1 MGDALK
7 RRKFAASLA
16 ALALGLTL
24 AGCNDTPDPEPE
36 DTATSAGG
44 SSSSSPEA
52 SDGGASDSQTSSP
65 DPSASGD
72 WWPEQPETMATGQE
86 FPDDYEPATLEHPA
100 RNVPKPVMPEGAKQ
114 ETEAGA
120 QAFLDYY
127 GDATWHAFQSGDTN
141 TVREISS
148 EHCERCLSE
157 FEEIDSVY
165 NNGDWF
171 VGGSES
177 VDIQSGSFVQRATG
191 EYTLPISVK
200 SDGLKIIENNKVTF
214 EQEPFDESDS
224 FDVTLV
230 RENGSWVYVTASPR
244 GEL

>member
-52 SDGGASDSQTSSP
+52 SDGGASDSQSSSP

-72 WWPEQPETMATGQE
+72 WWPEQPEKMATGQE

-100 RNVPKPVMPEGAKQ
+100 RNVPKPVMPEEAKQ

-120 QAFLDYY
+120 QAFLDYRTDAQWY
-127 GDATWHAFQSGDTN
+127 LMQTGDASL
-141 TVREISS
+141 VRKVTSNSCEA
-148 EHCERCLSE
+148 CERQFTQTEDVYSSGHWVAGGLETYQVISDSFLKSE
-157 FEEIDSVY
+157 NGTYTVPVGV
-165 NNGDWF
+165 NNRG
-171 VGGSES
+171 
-177 VDIQSGSFVQRATG
+177 A
-191 EYTLPISVK
+191 
-200 SDGLKIIENNKVTF
+200 KIIENNDVAI
-214 EQEPFDESDS
+214 EQKPIRSMDDL
-224 FDVTLV
+224 DVSLIF
-230 RENGSWVYVTASPR
+230 ENGGWLYITASPR
-244 GEL
+244 GSL